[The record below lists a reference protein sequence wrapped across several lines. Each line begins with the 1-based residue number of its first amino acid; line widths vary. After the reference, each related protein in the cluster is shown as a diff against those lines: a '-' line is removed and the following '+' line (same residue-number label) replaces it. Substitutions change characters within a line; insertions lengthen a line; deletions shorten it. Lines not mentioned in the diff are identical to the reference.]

1 MKDYYYNLLD
11 WIELNINPKLM
22 SVLMLLV
29 VFVAIITIGIVTQ
42 H

>member
-29 VFVAIITIGIVTQ
+29 VFVAIITIGIVAQ

>member
-1 MKDYYYNLLD
+1 MKAYYYNLLD

-29 VFVAIITIGIVTQ
+29 VFVAIITIGIVAQ